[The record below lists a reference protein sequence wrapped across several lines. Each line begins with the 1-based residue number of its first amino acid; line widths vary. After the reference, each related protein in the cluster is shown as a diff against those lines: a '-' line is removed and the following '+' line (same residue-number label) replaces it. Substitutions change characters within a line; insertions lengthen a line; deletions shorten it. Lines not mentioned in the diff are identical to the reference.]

1 MVTEFSA
8 GNVVAGACN
17 WNVGG
22 GCTVELQYSD
32 DPARMA
38 SRSSSGRAS
47 DFSGL
52 RKELISLCVAGR
64 RSMRRYARPITPE
77 KYSLLLR
84 MAVATCAAVPPE
96 ERAAPKKASS
106 PLLAFRLSRSLNI

>member
-1 MVTEFSA
+1 MKKFRG

-17 WNVGG
+17 WNAGG

-38 SRSSSGRAS
+38 SRSSSDRAS

-52 RKELISLCVAGR
+52 RKELISPCIAAR

-77 KYSLLLR
+77 RYSSLLR
-84 MAVATCAAVPPE
+84 MAVATFPAVAPE
-96 ERAAPKKASS
+96 ESAAPKKASS
-106 PLLAFRLSRSLNI
+106 LRLAYRLSSSLNI